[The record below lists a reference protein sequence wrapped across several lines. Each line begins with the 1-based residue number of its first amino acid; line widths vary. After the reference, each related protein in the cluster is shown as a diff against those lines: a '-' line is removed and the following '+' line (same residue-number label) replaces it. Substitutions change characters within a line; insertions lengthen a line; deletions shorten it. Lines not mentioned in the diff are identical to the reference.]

1 MASLQATPDAD
12 EYRDVGDHP
21 RQKWWRLILA
31 VFLPFAASYYLSF
44 LFRTINA
51 SISPALASE
60 FGLDAAKTGL
70 LASVYFLVFAGV
82 QIPIGVLLDR
92 YGPRRVQSVLLVM
105 AAGGA
110 TLFGT
115 ATGFSELLLARAMI
129 GLGVAASLMAGL
141 KAVVIWFPKERIA
154 LVNGCMIML
163 GSLGAVTATAPT
175 DWVLD
180 WIGWR
185 SLFEVLTFVTIAI
198 AAFTY
203 FAVPQDAINEAASTT
218 SRQQLTLW
226 SVYSDVRFLRLAPL
240 SAACIGSS
248 WAQQSLW
255 AAPWLADV
263 EGLDRQ
269 SLMTQLFIMALG
281 ISLGALLLGVMA
293 DRLRRRGITAEV
305 LLAAMGGVF
314 IVAELAVILRLPM
327 PSLLPWSVVSVMG
340 AATVLSYAMIADYFP
355 QGLAARAN
363 GALNLAHFGAAFA
376 VQYGIGLIVGQWSS
390 QDGHYPLIAYQL
402 AFGISVAFQ
411 AAALLWFAVP
421 WLRTLIEHLYASF
434 ARPFAER
441 NSQAEFVMVPVEGA
455 ILEAR
460 EAAEW

>member
-1 MASLQATPDAD
+1 M
-12 EYRDVGDHP
+12 
-21 RQKWWRLILA
+21 
-31 VFLPFAASYYLSF
+31 
-44 LFRTINA
+44 
-51 SISPALASE
+51 ASE
-60 FGLDAAKTGL
+60 FGLDAAKAGL

-115 ATGFSELLLARAMI
+115 ATGFSELLVARAMI

-175 DWVLD
+175 DWALD

-185 SLFEVLTFVTIAI
+185 GLFEVLTFATIGI
-198 AAFTY
+198 AGFTY
-203 FAVPQDAINEAASTT
+203 FAVPESGPRSTT
-218 SRQQLTLW
+218 SVTSRRQLTLR
-226 SVYSDVRFLRLAPL
+226 SVYSDVRFLRVAPL

-248 WAQQSLW
+248 WALQSLW
-255 AAPWLADV
+255 AAPWLSDV

-269 SLMTQLFIMALG
+269 SLMTQLFTMALG

-305 LLAAMGGVF
+305 LLEGSGG
-314 IVAELAVILRLPM
+314 R
-327 PSLLPWSVVSVMG
+327 
-340 AATVLSYAMIADYFP
+340 
-355 QGLAARAN
+355 
-363 GALNLAHFGAAFA
+363 
-376 VQYGIGLIVGQWSS
+376 
-390 QDGHYPLIAYQL
+390 
-402 AFGISVAFQ
+402 
-411 AAALLWFAVP
+411 
-421 WLRTLIEHLYASF
+421 
-434 ARPFAER
+434 
-441 NSQAEFVMVPVEGA
+441 
-455 ILEAR
+455 
-460 EAAEW
+460 

>member
-1 MASLQATPDAD
+1 
-12 EYRDVGDHP
+12 
-21 RQKWWRLILA
+21 
-31 VFLPFAASYYLSF
+31 
-44 LFRTINA
+44 
-51 SISPALASE
+51 LASE
-60 FGLDAAKTGL
+60 FGLDAAKAGL

-115 ATGFSELLLARAMI
+115 ATGFSELLVARAMI

-175 DWVLD
+175 DWALD

-185 SLFEVLTFVTIAI
+185 GLFEVLTFATIGI
-198 AAFTY
+198 AGFTY
-203 FAVPQDAINEAASTT
+203 FAVPESGPRSTT
-218 SRQQLTLW
+218 SVTSRRQLTLR
-226 SVYSDVRFLRLAPL
+226 SVYSDVRFLRVAPL

-248 WAQQSLW
+248 WALQSLW
-255 AAPWLADV
+255 AAPWLSDV

-269 SLMTQLFIMALG
+269 SLMTQLFTMALG

-305 LLAAMGGVF
+305 LLAGMAGVF
-314 IVAELAVILRLPM
+314 IVAELALILRLPM
-327 PSLLPWSVVSVMG
+327 PSLLPWCIVSVMG
-340 AATVLSYAMIADYFP
+340 AATVLSFAMIAEYFP
-355 QGLAARAN
+355 QEFAARAN
-363 GALNLAHFGAAFA
+363 GALNLAHFSSAFA
-376 VQYGIGLIVGQWSS
+376 VQYGIGLVVGQWSY
-390 QDGHYPLIAYQL
+390 QDGHYPVTAYQV
-402 AFGISVAFQ
+402 AFGLSVVFQ
-411 AAALLWFAVP
+411 AAALLWFALP
-421 WLRTLIEHLYASF
+421 WLRTLSRHLYTSIT
-434 ARPFAER
+434 RPSVER
-441 NSQAEFVMVPVEGA
+441 ESRAEFVTVPVEGL
-455 ILEAR
+455 ILDAR
-460 EAAEW
+460 GAAEW

>member
-1 MASLQATPDAD
+1 M
-12 EYRDVGDHP
+12 
-21 RQKWWRLILA
+21 
-31 VFLPFAASYYLSF
+31 
-44 LFRTINA
+44 
-51 SISPALASE
+51 
-60 FGLDAAKTGL
+60 
-70 LASVYFLVFAGV
+70 LASVYFLVLAGV
-82 QIPIGVLLDR
+82 QIPIGILLDR
-92 YGPRRVQSVLLVM
+92 FGPRKVQSVLLVM

-115 ATGFSELLLARAMI
+115 ATGFAELVVARAMI

-185 SLFEVLTFVTIAI
+185 SLFEVLTFATILV

-203 FAVPQDAINEAASTT
+203 LAVPDSTAHSLDTTT

-226 SVYSDVRFLRLAPL
+226 SVYSDVRFLRVAPL
-240 SAACIGSS
+240 SAICIGSS
-248 WAQQSLW
+248 WALQSLW
-255 AAPWLADV
+255 AAPWLTDV

-269 SLMTQLFIMALG
+269 SLMTQLFVMALG

-305 LLAAMGGVF
+305 LLAGMAGVF
-314 IVAELAVILRLPM
+314 LMAELALVLRLPI
-327 PSLLPWSVVSVMG
+327 PSLLPWCVVSVMG
-340 AATVLSYAMIADYFP
+340 AATVLSFAMIAEYFP
-355 QGLAARAN
+355 HELAARAN

-376 VQYGIGLIVGQWSS
+376 VQYGIGLVVGQWSP
-390 QDGHYPLIAYQL
+390 QDGHYPVVAYQL
-402 AFGISVAFQ
+402 AFGLGAALQ
-411 AAALLWFAVP
+411 AAALLWFAMP
-421 WLRTLIEHLYASF
+421 WLQTFSRRLYVSF
-434 ARPFAER
+434 KRPSAGRER
-441 NSQAEFVMVPVEGA
+441 VAFVTVPVEGL
-455 ILEAR
+455 ILDTR

>member
-1 MASLQATPDAD
+1 M
-12 EYRDVGDHP
+12 
-21 RQKWWRLILA
+21 
-31 VFLPFAASYYLSF
+31 
-44 LFRTINA
+44 
-51 SISPALASE
+51 ASE

-92 YGPRRVQSVLLVM
+92 YGPRRVQSVLLVL

-115 ATGFSELLLARAMI
+115 ATGFSELIVGRAMI

-185 SLFEVLTFVTIAI
+185 SLFEVLTFSTIAI

-203 FAVPQDAINEAASTT
+203 FAVPESATNEAASTT
-218 SRQQLTLW
+218 SQLTLR
-226 SVYSDVRFLRLAPL
+226 SVYSDARFLRIAPL

-248 WAQQSLW
+248 WALQSLW
-255 AAPWLADV
+255 AAPWLTDV
-263 EGLDRQ
+263 EALDRQ
-269 SLMTQLFIMALG
+269 SLMAQLFVMALG

-305 LLAAMGGVF
+305 VLAAMGIVF
-314 IVAELAVILRLPM
+314 IAAELALILRVPM
-327 PSLLPWSVVSVMG
+327 PSILPWCVVSVMG
-340 AATVLSYAMIADYFP
+340 AATVLSYAMIAEYFP

-363 GALNLAHFGAAFA
+363 GALNLAHFGSAFA
-376 VQYGIGLIVGQWSS
+376 VQYGIGLVVGQWAP
-390 QDGHYPLIAYQL
+390 QGGHYPVIAYQF
-402 AFGISVAFQ
+402 AFGLSVALQ
-411 AAALLWFAVP
+411 AAALLWFALP
-421 WLRTLIEHLYASF
+421 WLRTLSRHLYTWFTWPSAQQ
-434 ARPFAER
+434 E
-441 NSQAEFVMVPVEGA
+441 SQAEFVMAAAEGP

-460 EAAEW
+460 EVSEW